1 MKIGGLFTAIHTTLN
16 GMSNQVTR
24 LDAISENIANAEKVP
39 DKNGKVY
46 KRKIVVSKNFGGSEK
61 SRFKNELNLRM
72 RTTRSDHMRSK
83 SLSGPGGMP
92 DSRSNVKVVSQEGFK
107 LEYNPGHPRAD
118 ENGYVK
124 MPKIN
129 SVEEMVDL
137 MATSRTYE
145 ANVTVLNAA
154 KTMAKRALEI

>member
-16 GMSNQVTR
+16 GMSSQVTR

-46 KRKIVVSKNFGGSEK
+46 RRKIVLSKNMGGAEQ
-61 SRFKNELNLRM
+61 SRFKNELSLRM
-72 RTTRSDHMRSK
+72 RTTRSDHMRSQAN
-83 SLSGPGGMP
+83 SGPAGPSGKESP
-92 DSRSNVKVVSQEGFK
+92 VKVVSLEGYK

-154 KTMAKRALEI
+154 KAMAKRALEI